1 MTDYIPDAGDI
12 IFLDFDPKKGHEQA
26 GERPAIVLSV
36 RDLNKAYGVL
46 LCCPMTT
53 KLRGTPNEVAIA
65 GDKPSV
71 ALSTHAQTIDFVA
84 RHVRFVHKSTRD
96 ELIAVRKLVK
106 SIVGPTQ

>member
-1 MTDYIPDAGDI
+1 MSDYIPEAGDI

-36 RDLNKAYGVL
+36 RELNRAYGVL

-53 KLRGTPNEVAIA
+53 KLRGTPNEVPIA

-71 ALSTHAQTIDFVA
+71 AITTHAQSIDFIA
-84 RHVRFVHKSTRD
+84 RQVKFLRKASKD
-96 ELIAVRKLVK
+96 ELITVRKLVK